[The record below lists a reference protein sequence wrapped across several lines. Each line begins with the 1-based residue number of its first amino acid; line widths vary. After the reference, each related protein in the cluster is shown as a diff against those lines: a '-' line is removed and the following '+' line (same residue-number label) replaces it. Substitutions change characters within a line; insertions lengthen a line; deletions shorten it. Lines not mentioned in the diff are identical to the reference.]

1 MRVYVAPGTY
11 GVSPV
16 GAFTIAIGACSAGD
30 GARTPALQTA
40 AAVPSCWVR
49 TVWWHWI
56 GSARTWLRRSLS
68 ATPGLP
74 STTAGSLARRFTDDS
89 WAGIETAT
97 ADLTDRAAGLLPVD
111 RRVKLGA
118 RATVDLDSTD
128 VEVYG
133 SRKQGWPTTTRGSG
147 QVARAGRPGP
157 RRELRSRL
165 SCWQAT
171 PTSSPSPRR
180 GDANL

>member
-1 MRVYVAPGTY
+1 VRVYVAPGTY

-97 ADLTDRAAGLLPVD
+97 ADLTDQAAGLLPVD

-118 RATVDLDSTD
+118 RATVDLDFTD
-128 VEVYG
+128 VEVYA
-133 SRKQGWPTTTRGSG
+133 G
-147 QVARAGRPGP
+147 QRAGRRAGRPGP

>member
-1 MRVYVAPGTY
+1 VRVYVAPGTY

-118 RATVDLDSTD
+118 RATVDP
-128 VEVYG
+128 G
-133 SRKQGWPTTTRGSG
+133 FHRRGDLRQSQAGVAYNYAG
-147 QVARAGRPGP
+147 QRAGRP
-157 RRELRSRL
+157 RR
-165 SCWQAT
+165 AT
-171 PTSSPSPRR
+171 WAEAGVTVAAS
-180 GDANL
+180 